1 MSLRDFVRVRPT
13 ITLADAE
20 SWGLPPRLAH
30 DFLSRV
36 NGVIHR
42 AAAPLDGRGQERLW
56 RELCGLLM
64 ADADVRWRFAAHSA
78 LFHLA
83 YANRGAEDGPGPV
96 WFPAER
102 DLRESNIGKLLAEH
116 RLTTYDE
123 LHRWAN
129 ERREEFW
136 ATMVRRLGIVFRRDP
151 SRILNPTS
159 DPLHADWLPGAEL
172 NIAESCF
179 RADPKKTAILSGREG
194 SGTIRRMTYGNL
206 RRLSAR
212 VANGLDALNLRQ
224 GARIALYLPMAPEA
238 VAAYLGIILSGR
250 CAVGIAD
257 SAAPP
262 EFQKRVQIASAEAVI
277 TVDSYVLGGKRHL
290 IYDKVVEADGP
301 LAVVL
306 PRVRSARDL
315 LRDDDLAWEDF
326 LGDRDTYD
334 AVSCHPGEPT
344 NILFSSGTTKD
355 PKGIPWTHTT
365 PIKSAADA
373 YLHLD
378 VRPSDVL
385 AWPTSFGWMMG
396 PWLTYA
402 SLMNNATMALYVGST
417 TTRAFG
423 DFVAGAGVTM
433 LGVVPKL
440 VRSWKSDGA
449 MEGLDWH
456 RIRLLAS
463 TAEPSTPEEML
474 YLMFLAGY
482 RPIIEYCGGTE
493 IGGGYVTGTVVQPC
507 APSTFTTPALGLD
520 FVILDDGHPARRGEV
535 FLVPPS
541 IGLSTDLLNYDNDK
555 EYYAGVPKGPHEE
568 RLRRHGDQIERLGGG
583 YYRHLG
589 RIDDMININ
598 GVKTSSEE
606 VRSAIGND
614 LVYDSKPIAVDLDGS
629 GQHRLVVYAV
639 PRDARLLGSDELRI
653 QLRGEFQRSIKANLN
668 PLLAHVEDVV
678 LVSELPQAGPGKTR
692 TMKDL
697 RKDYLARKARS

>member
-1 MSLRDFVRVRPT
+1 M
-13 ITLADAE
+13 
-20 SWGLPPRLAH
+20 
-30 DFLSRV
+30 
-36 NGVIHR
+36 
-42 AAAPLDGRGQERLW
+42 
-56 RELCGLLM
+56 
-64 ADADVRWRFAAHSA
+64 
-78 LFHLA
+78 
-83 YANRGAEDGPGPV
+83 
-96 WFPAER
+96 
-102 DLRESNIGKLLAEH
+102 K
-116 RLTTYDE
+116 
-123 LHRWAN
+123 
-129 ERREEFW
+129 
-136 ATMVRRLGIVFRRDP
+136 
-151 SRILNPTS
+151 
-159 DPLHADWLPGAEL
+159 
-172 NIAESCF
+172 
-179 RADPKKTAILSGREG
+179 
-194 SGTIRRMTYGNL
+194 
-206 RRLSAR
+206 
-212 VANGLDALNLRQ
+212 
-224 GARIALYLPMAPEA
+224 
-238 VAAYLGIILSGR
+238 
-250 CAVGIAD
+250 
-257 SAAPP
+257 
-262 EFQKRVQIASAEAVI
+262 
-277 TVDSYVLGGKRHL
+277 
-290 IYDKVVEADGP
+290 
-301 LAVVL
+301 
-306 PRVRSARDL
+306 SARDL

-334 AVSCHPGEPT
+334 AVPCHPGEPT

>member
-1 MSLRDFVRVRPT
+1 MRPT
-13 ITLADAE
+13 IAAADAE
-20 SWGLPPRLAH
+20 SWGLP
-30 DFLSRV
+30 S
-36 NGVIHR
+36 R
-42 AAAPLDGRGQERLW
+42 AAGEFASQVNAVLRRTPARLDGPGQERLW
-56 RELCGLLM
+56 RALRALLL
-64 ADADVRWRFAAHSA
+64 AHPDARGRFAAHRA

-83 YANRGAEDGPGPV
+83 YANRAPEDGPGPA
-96 WFPAER
+96 WFPSAE
-102 DLRESNIGKLLAEH
+102 DSRESNVAKLLAER
-116 RLTTYDE
+116 RLKTYQD
-123 LHRWAN
+123 LHRWSE

-136 ATMVRRLGIVFRRDP
+136 AAMVRKLGIVFRKDP
-151 SRILNPTS
+151 SRILNPES
-159 DPLHADWLPGAEL
+159 DPRQAEWLPGAEL

-179 RADPKKTAILSGREG
+179 RANPKKPAILSGFEG
-194 SGTIRRMTYGNL
+194 SETIRRMTYGEL
-206 RRLSAR
+206 DHLSAR

-224 GARIALYLPMAPEA
+224 DARIALYLPMAPEA

-250 CAVGIAD
+250 CVVGIAD

-262 EFQKRVQIASAEAVI
+262 EIQKRVKIANAETII
-277 TVDSYVLGGKRHL
+277 TVDSYVLGGKPHP
-290 IYDKVVEADGP
+290 IYDKVVEAEGP
-301 LAVVL
+301 LTIVI
-306 PRVRSARDL
+306 PRTEKTRGL
-315 LRDDDLAWEDF
+315 LREDDLTWEDF
-326 LGDRDTYD
+326 LSDRSTYD
-334 AVSCHPGEPT
+334 AVSCRPGDPT

-365 PIKSAADA
+365 PIKAAADA

-378 VRPSDVL
+378 IRPSDVL

-396 PWLTYA
+396 PWLTYG
-402 SLMNNATMALYVGST
+402 SLVNKATMTLYVGST

-423 DFVAGAGVTM
+423 EFVARAGITVF
-433 LGVVPKL
+433 GVVPKL
-440 VRSWKSDGA
+440 VRSWKSDGV

-456 RIRLLAS
+456 QIRLFGS

-493 IGGGYVTGTVVQPC
+493 IGGGYITGTVVQPC

-520 FVILDDGHPARRGEV
+520 FVILDDGQPAPRGEV

-541 IGLSTDLLNYDNDK
+541 IGLSTELLNYDNDE
-555 EYYAGVPKGPHEE
+555 EYYDGVPRGLHRE
-568 RLRRHGDQIERLGGG
+568 RLRRHGDQIERLAGG

-606 VRSAIGND
+606 IRSVLVND

-653 QLRGEFQRSIKANLN
+653 RLRGEFQRSIKANLN

-692 TMKDL
+692 TTKEL
-697 RKDYLARKARS
+697 RKDYLARTARRS

>member
-1 MSLRDFVRVRPT
+1 MGD
-13 ITLADAE
+13 E
-20 SWGLPPRLAH
+20 
-30 DFLSRV
+30 
-36 NGVIHR
+36 
-42 AAAPLDGRGQERLW
+42 
-56 RELCGLLM
+56 
-64 ADADVRWRFAAHSA
+64 VRWRLAAHRA

-83 YANRGAEDGPGPV
+83 YANRGAEDGPGPA

-151 SRILNPTS
+151 SRILNRTS

-179 RADPKKTAILSGREG
+179 R
-194 SGTIRRMTYGNL
+194 
-206 RRLSAR
+206 AR

-306 PRVRSARDL
+306 PRVKSARDL

-326 LGDRDTYD
+326 LGKRDTYEG
-334 AVSCHPGEPT
+334 VSCHPGEPT

-402 SLMNNATMALYVGST
+402 SLMNNGTMALYVGST

-463 TAEPSTPEEML
+463 TAEPSTPEEMR
-474 YLMFLAGY
+474 YVMFLAGY
-482 RPIIEYCGGTE
+482 RPIIEYCGGTQ
-493 IGGGYVTGTVVQPC
+493 IGG
-507 APSTFTTPALGLD
+507 
-520 FVILDDGHPARRGEV
+520 R
-535 FLVPPS
+535 
-541 IGLSTDLLNYDNDK
+541 
-555 EYYAGVPKGPHEE
+555 
-568 RLRRHGDQIERLGGG
+568 
-583 YYRHLG
+583 
-589 RIDDMININ
+589 
-598 GVKTSSEE
+598 
-606 VRSAIGND
+606 
-614 LVYDSKPIAVDLDGS
+614 
-629 GQHRLVVYAV
+629 
-639 PRDARLLGSDELRI
+639 
-653 QLRGEFQRSIKANLN
+653 
-668 PLLAHVEDVV
+668 
-678 LVSELPQAGPGKTR
+678 
-692 TMKDL
+692 
-697 RKDYLARKARS
+697 

>member
-1 MSLRDFVRVRPT
+1 MRDFVRVPPT
-13 ITLADAE
+13 LALADAE
-20 SWGLPPRLAH
+20 SWGLPPRLAR
-30 DFLSRV
+30 DSLP
-36 NGVIHR
+36 GVTGVTPR
-42 AAAPLDGRGQERLW
+42 ATAPLAVHGQERLW
-56 RELCGLLM
+56 REVCGLLM
-64 ADADVRWRFAAHSA
+64 SDADTRWRSAAHRA
-78 LFHLA
+78 LSHLA
-83 YANRGAEDGPGPV
+83 YANRAAEDGPGPA

-116 RLTTYDE
+116 RLRTYDE

-129 ERREEFW
+129 ERRDEVW
-136 ATMVRRLGIVFRRDP
+136 ATMVRKLGIVFRRDP
-151 SRILNPTS
+151 SGILNPAS

-194 SGTIRRMTYGNL
+194 SKAIRRMTSGDL
-206 RRLSAR
+206 HRLTAR
-212 VANGLDALNLRQ
+212 VANGLDALNLHQ

-238 VAAYLGIILSGR
+238 VAAYLGIILAGR
-250 CAVGIAD
+250 CAGGIAD

-262 EFQKRVQIASAEAVI
+262 EFRKRAQIANAEAVI

-301 LAVVL
+301 RAVVL
-306 PRVRSARDL
+306 PRARSTRDL

-326 LGDRDTYD
+326 LGDHDTYD

-402 SLMNNATMALYVGST
+402 SLMNDATMALYVGST

-449 MEGLDWH
+449 MDGLDWH
-456 RIRLLAS
+456 RIRLFTS

-493 IGGGYVTGTVVQPC
+493 VGGGEVTGTGVPPC
-507 APSTFTTPALGLD
+507 GPSAVSNPPLGLD
-520 FVILDDGHPARRGEV
+520 FVIFGDGHPPPRGEE

-541 IGLSTDLLNYDNDK
+541 LGLSTGLLN
-555 EYYAGVPKGPHEE
+555 
-568 RLRRHGDQIERLGGG
+568 
-583 YYRHLG
+583 
-589 RIDDMININ
+589 
-598 GVKTSSEE
+598 
-606 VRSAIGND
+606 
-614 LVYDSKPIAVDLDGS
+614 
-629 GQHRLVVYAV
+629 
-639 PRDARLLGSDELRI
+639 
-653 QLRGEFQRSIKANLN
+653 
-668 PLLAHVEDVV
+668 
-678 LVSELPQAGPGKTR
+678 
-692 TMKDL
+692 
-697 RKDYLARKARS
+697 

>member
-1 MSLRDFVRVRPT
+1 
-13 ITLADAE
+13 
-20 SWGLPPRLAH
+20 
-30 DFLSRV
+30 
-36 NGVIHR
+36 
-42 AAAPLDGRGQERLW
+42 
-56 RELCGLLM
+56 
-64 ADADVRWRFAAHSA
+64 
-78 LFHLA
+78 
-83 YANRGAEDGPGPV
+83 
-96 WFPAER
+96 
-102 DLRESNIGKLLAEH
+102 
-116 RLTTYDE
+116 
-123 LHRWAN
+123 
-129 ERREEFW
+129 
-136 ATMVRRLGIVFRRDP
+136 
-151 SRILNPTS
+151 
-159 DPLHADWLPGAEL
+159 
-172 NIAESCF
+172 
-179 RADPKKTAILSGREG
+179 
-194 SGTIRRMTYGNL
+194 
-206 RRLSAR
+206 
-212 VANGLDALNLRQ
+212 
-224 GARIALYLPMAPEA
+224 
-238 VAAYLGIILSGR
+238 
-250 CAVGIAD
+250 
-257 SAAPP
+257 
-262 EFQKRVQIASAEAVI
+262 
-277 TVDSYVLGGKRHL
+277 
-290 IYDKVVEADGP
+290 
-301 LAVVL
+301 
-306 PRVRSARDL
+306 
-315 LRDDDLAWEDF
+315 
-326 LGDRDTYD
+326 
-334 AVSCHPGEPT
+334 
-344 NILFSSGTTKD
+344 LFSSGTTKD

-402 SLMNNATMALYVGST
+402 SLVNNATMALYVGST
-417 TTRAFG
+417 TKRAFG
-423 DFVAGAGVTM
+423 EFVADAGVTM

-456 RIRLLAS
+456 RIRLFAS

-493 IGGGYVTGTVVQPC
+493 IGGGYITGTVVQPC

-520 FVILDDGHPARRGEV
+520 LAILDDGQPARRGEV

-541 IGLSTDLLNYDNDK
+541 IGLSTDLLNYDNDE
-555 EYYAGVPKGPHEE
+555 EYYAGVPKGPHGE
-568 RLRRHGDQIERLGGG
+568 RLRRHGDQIEHLGGG

-639 PRDARLLGSDELRI
+639 PRDARLFGSDELRI
-653 QLRGEFQRSIKANLN
+653 QLRGEFQQSIKANLN

>member
-1 MSLRDFVRVRPT
+1 MRPT
-13 ITLADAE
+13 IRPADVE
-20 SWGLPPRLAH
+20 SWGVPRKPAEALAA
-30 DFLSRV
+30 R
-36 NGVIHR
+36 IE
-42 AAAPLDGRGQERLW
+42 AASQRRPGTLDARDQERFWL
-56 RELCGLLM
+56 ELRAVLL
-64 ADADVRWRFAAHSA
+64 ANPGTRWRFAAHFA
-78 LFHLA
+78 LYRLA
-83 YANRGAEDGPGPV
+83 YEGRRPSDGPGPA
-96 WFPAER
+96 WMPSKAGAR
-102 DLRESNIGKLLAEH
+102 SSNIGKLMAARRFGSFEDLQ
-116 RLTTYDE
+116 
-123 LHRWAN
+123 RWSTD
-129 ERREEFW
+129 RREEFW
-136 ATMVRRLGIVFRRDP
+136 ATMIRKLGIVFRKKP
-151 SRILNPTS
+151 SGILKRPLNPRH
-159 DPLHADWLPGAEL
+159 PEWLPGARM

-179 RADPKKTAILSGREG
+179 RAGANKTAILFGLGG
-194 SGTIRRMTYGNL
+194 SDSVGKMTYGEL
-206 RRLSAR
+206 KRLSAR
-212 VANGLDALNLRQ
+212 VANGLDELGLDR
-224 GARIALYLPMAPEA
+224 GERVALYLPMTPEA
-238 VAAYLGIILSGR
+238 VAAYLGIVLSGR
-250 CAVGIAD
+250 CVVGIAD
-257 SAAPP
+257 AAAPP
-262 EFQKRVQIASAEAVI
+262 EFQKRARIANARAVI
-277 TVDSYVLGGKRHL
+277 TVDSYIRDGKEHA
-290 IYDKVVEADGP
+290 IYSKVVEGDGP
-301 LAVVL
+301 RAIVI
-306 PRVRSARDL
+306 PRIGGRARL
-315 LRDDDLAWEDF
+315 VRDDDMMWADF
-326 LGDRDTYD
+326 LSDRSAYLAVPCRPGD
-334 AVSCHPGEPT
+334 HT

-355 PKGIPWTHTT
+355 PKAIPWTHTT

-373 YLHLD
+373 YLHQDIRPRD
-378 VRPSDVL
+378 VV

-402 SLMNNATMALYVGST
+402 SFVNGATMALYVGAT
-417 TTRAFG
+417 TARPFG
-423 DFVAGAGVTM
+423 EFVARAGVTM

-440 VRSWKSDGA
+440 VRSWKTDRT

-456 RIRLLAS
+456 RIRLFSS

-493 IGGGYVTGTVVQPC
+493 IGGGYITGTVVQPC

-520 FVILDDGHPARRGEV
+520 FVILDDGQPARRGEV

-555 EYYAGVPKGPHEE
+555 EYYDGVPKGPHGE

-583 YYRHLG
+583 YHRHLG
-589 RIDDMININ
+589 RIDDVININ

>member
-1 MSLRDFVRVRPT
+1 MRSTWGRPSS
-13 ITLADAE
+13 D
-20 SWGLPPRLAH
+20 S
-30 DFLSRV
+30 
-36 NGVIHR
+36 
-42 AAAPLDGRGQERLW
+42 GRGPARKRGSRQNSTCQSARREKPWTAPSSTRER
-56 RELCGLLM
+56 
-64 ADADVRWRFAAHSA
+64 RWRP
-78 LFHLA
+78 
-83 YANRGAEDGPGPV
+83 RRRGPV
-96 WFPAER
+96 SR
-102 DLRESNIGKLLAEH
+102 SESLPRQTRFSRK
-116 RLTTYDE
+116 
-123 LHRWAN
+123 
-129 ERREEFW
+129 
-136 ATMVRRLGIVFRRDP
+136 VRRLKSVCGISFVCRRRSP
-151 SRILNPTS
+151 SPTPSHGDCRRGSHAISCRELTGSSTASRNPSTCM
-159 DPLHADWLPGAEL
+159 GR
-172 NIAESCF
+172 NGFGESCAGSSC
-179 RADPKKTAILSGREG
+179 RTPMHGGDSRPTARCSTWR
-194 SGTIRRMTYGNL
+194 T
-206 RRLSAR
+206 
-212 VANGLDALNLRQ
+212 
-224 GARIALYLPMAPEA
+224 RIAPPRTDRGPPGSPRKGTCANRISGSCSPSVGSRRTTSFIGGRTNDVTNSGLRWCAS
-238 VAAYLGIILSGR
+238 LGS
-250 CAVGIAD
+250 CSDGIPD

-262 EFQKRVQIASAEAVI
+262 EVRKRAQIADAEAVI

-301 LAVVL
+301 RAVVL
-306 PRVRSARDL
+306 PRARSTHDL

-402 SLMNNATMALYVGST
+402 SLVNDATMALYVGST
-417 TTRAFG
+417 TMRAFG
-423 DFVAGAGVTM
+423 EFVDGAGVTM

-456 RIRLLAS
+456 RIRLFTS

-493 IGGGYVTGTVVQPC
+493 IGGGYITGTVVQPC

-520 FVILDDGHPARRGEV
+520 FVILDDGQPARRGEV

-541 IGLSTDLLNYDNDK
+541 IGLSTDLLNYDNEK
-555 EYYAGVPKGPHEE
+555 EYYDGVPKGPHGG
-568 RLRRHGDQIERLGGG
+568 RPRRQGDQIERLGGG